1 MSRRKYVGCVLLF
14 IGAALTF
21 WGLYLIDNGELDN
34 YSGLLIGLGSGL
46 AATGLVNILTGSQ
59 YKNHSQKVMLKEM
72 AEGEE
77 RNLLIHYKTRA
88 QIYNINLLA
97 LAALTIIATAARLHD
112 WMKLLLI
119 SVMILNRFLYVII
132 FNKYKKEL

>member
-1 MSRRKYVGCVLLF
+1 MS
-14 IGAALTF
+14 
-21 WGLYLIDNGELDN
+21 
-34 YSGLLIGLGSGL
+34 
-46 AATGLVNILTGSQ
+46 
-59 YKNHSQKVMLKEM
+59 
-72 AEGEE
+72 EGEE

-112 WMKLLLI
+112 WMKFLLI